1 MRKTYIGI
9 DVGAK
14 GYIATVDSD
23 GTWNHLSLMNTPN
36 ATVCD
41 FLRSISANNN
51 VSCVIEDV
59 HALYG
64 SSASATFSFGEAKG
78 FLVGVLTALS
88 IPFTPVTPRQWQSCV
103 WTNFDKVKD
112 GKRINTKKTSINAA
126 CRLFPELDFR
136 RNGNCRNLDDNK
148 VDATL
153 MAEYARRN
161 NL

>member
-1 MRKTYIGI
+1 MSKTYIGI

-14 GYIATVDSD
+14 GYIAAVDSE
-23 GTWNHLSLMNTPN
+23 GNWEHLSLSDTPN
-36 ATVCD
+36 AAICD
-41 FLRSISANNN
+41 YLRAKATSTSVA
-51 VSCVIEDV
+51 CVIEDV
-59 HALYG
+59 HAIYG
-64 SSASATFSFGEAKG
+64 SSAAGTFSFGESKG

-88 IPFTPVTPRQWQSCV
+88 IPFTPVSPKQWQSCL

-112 GKRINTKKTSINAA
+112 GKRLNTKKTSINAA
-126 CRLFPELDFR
+126 CRLFPQLDFR
-136 RNGNCRNLDDNK
+136 RTYLCKKIDDNK